1 MADPGSRVLAV
12 DLGDVR
18 VGVALSDP
26 MGWTAQPL
34 PTIPA
39 KSAGGPVKAVA
50 ALVREHDVETVVVGL
65 PLLLS
70 GEEGERARL
79 SRAFGARL
87 GAEFPGLE
95 IVLWDERMTSS
106 QAERQMIADGVR
118 RNRRKATVDAVAAT
132 LILQS
137 YLDARS

>member
-1 MADPGSRVLAV
+1 MAESRARVLAV

-34 PTIPA
+34 PTISA
-39 KSAGGPVKAVA
+39 KAEGGPVGAVA
-50 ALVREHDVETVVVGL
+50 ALAGEHDVGTVVVGL
-65 PLLLS
+65 PLHLS

-79 SRAFGARL
+79 SRSFAARL
-87 GAEFPGLE
+87 EKAAPDLDV
-95 IVLWDERMTSS
+95 VLWDERLTSHE
-106 QAERQMIADGVR
+106 AKRLMIDGGDR
-118 RNRRKATVDAVAAT
+118 RRRRRGRVDEVAAA

-137 YLDARS
+137 FLDARS

>member
-1 MADPGSRVLAV
+1 MDETEARILAV

-34 PTIPA
+34 STIAA
-39 KSAGGPVKAVA
+39 KAEGGPVRAVG
-50 ALVREHDVETVVVGL
+50 ALVREHDVATVVVGL
-65 PLLLS
+65 PLHLS

-79 SRAFGARL
+79 SRAFAARL
-87 GAEFPGLE
+87 ANEVPDVE
-95 IVLWDERMTSS
+95 IVLWDERLTSHE
-106 QAERQMIADGVR
+106 AERLMVDGGVGRKR
-118 RNRRKATVDAVAAT
+118 RRGRVDEVAAA